1 MHEAVWAAILLMM
14 FHAVSKSLMF
24 LSVGAVETVREAR
37 NIEDMHGLIVKLP
50 RTGLCNDYRYSGYV
64 SCPPSEC

>member
-1 MHEAVWAAILLMM
+1 MYEAVWAGILLMI

-24 LSVGAVETVREAR
+24 LSVGATENSLGSR

-50 RTGLCNDYRYSGYV
+50 RLAYV
-64 SCPPSEC
+64 MTVSYTHLEKVRP